1 MQNNRDNYYPNRYK
15 DSHHIT
21 PVSLKW
27 YDVPQNIAE
36 ILRTDHN
43 LIHQTLDMNSRLFYN
58 LSRIAKEKTNH
69 KILMGPDDLQY
80 RHDVQ
85 MVYFERLNRLPQ
97 HIKQL
102 HLDKMNELVLY
113 ENNRLA
119 KLIKTTTPDLAK
131 TFDTALSDYHTYWK
145 ELASV
150 LQAIVKK
157 GIK

>member
-1 MQNNRDNYYPNRYK
+1 
-15 DSHHIT
+15 
-21 PVSLKW
+21 
-27 YDVPQNIAE
+27 
-36 ILRTDHN
+36 
-43 LIHQTLDMNSRLFYN
+43 
-58 LSRIAKEKTNH
+58 
-69 KILMGPDDLQY
+69 MGPDDLQY

-131 TFDTALSDYHTYWK
+131 TFDTALSDYHTY
-145 ELASV
+145 
-150 LQAIVKK
+150 
-157 GIK
+157 